1 MSDRLG
7 VCFGKA
13 LAMALPP
20 GRYLLDAYNNSI
32 IVSGVS
38 FVITTRISASNHYWL
53 LDIDE

>member
-1 MSDRLG
+1 
-7 VCFGKA
+7 
-13 LAMALPP
+13 MALPP